1 MSMETTKGTRSFAIV
16 AAITIFVSA
25 FLLFQIQPLIS
36 KYILPWFG
44 GTPAVWTTAMLF
56 FQTALLVGYGY
67 AHFMSARVSIRKQTI
82 VHCIVLVIA
91 AFTLPIIPAASWK
104 PTGEEAPVL
113 RILLLLLAAVGLPYM
128 VLASTGPLVQNWYGQ
143 RLPDQSPWRL
153 YALSNVGSLLGLLTF
168 PFVFEPILTANQQ
181 AWGWSGGFIVFAVC
195 CAGTSLLLRKH
206 AQSDDSAIQDSHQTT
221 SDSTAAMAAVE
232 LVGTKWLF
240 WLFLPA
246 VASVMLL
253 ALTHHLCQDVAVVPF
268 LWVAPL
274 SLYLLSFI
282 ICFDN
287 EKWYRPTF
295 FTLLTMLAILAVS
308 SIMHQTE
315 IENFLKYPTDGVVPF
330 KAKFFKAIGLAD
342 TQFSLLAEN
351 IYFQVGS
358 VLAAVFG
365 ICMVC
370 HGELV
375 RHKPGVKHLT
385 AFYLTVATGG
395 AIGGMIAAVLCPIL
409 FNSYKEL
416 HIGLLL
422 SFILTVSVFFDAI
435 TRKARQVRWYHLPPL
450 ALTIA
455 ATGLVAF
462 IQWAEL
468 QDSYSV
474 SMRNFYGVL
483 HIEEIEDG
491 EYSRKR
497 LVNGRIL
504 HGVQL
509 TSESEE
515 LKPTTYYSPGSG
527 IGLAMTHHRP
537 LQQKRVA
544 VVGLGV
550 GTLAAYGK
558 PDDVIRFYEINPD
571 VITIARDYFT
581 YLRTSKA
588 ETEIVLG
595 DARLSME
602 NEEKQNYDIMA
613 IDAFSSDSIPVHLMT
628 KEAVELFLHH
638 LKPDGILA
646 FHVSNRYLNLPP
658 VVQRLAEEFSL
669 PFVVVTAN
677 DDDDAWVSRSTWI
690 LLARDADVLAHPEI
704 TAAKTDD
711 YDKTKVRLWTDQ
723 FSNLMEVLD

>member
-1 MSMETTKGTRSFAIV
+1 MSTDTNKDARSFAIV
-16 AAITIFVSA
+16 SAVTIFVSA

-56 FQTALLVGYGY
+56 FQSALLVGYGY
-67 AHFMSARVSIRKQTI
+67 AHFMSARISIRRQTL
-82 VHCIVLVIA
+82 VHCVVLLIA
-91 AFTLPIIPAASWK
+91 AVTLPIIPASSWK
-104 PTGEEAPVL
+104 PTGNEAPVL
-113 RILLLLLAAVGLPYM
+113 RILLLLLASVGLPYM
-128 VLASTGPLVQNWYGQ
+128 VLASTGPLVQNWYGH
-143 RLPDQSPWRL
+143 RLPGQSPWRL

-168 PFVFEPILTANQQ
+168 PFVFEPAFTANQQ
-181 AWGWSGGFIVFAVC
+181 AYVWSGGFLVFAAC
-195 CAGTSLLLRKH
+195 CAATSLLLRKQLSSAPH
-206 AQSDDSAIQDSHQTT
+206 SLAIASTGEPESTVDSSP
-221 SDSTAAMAAVE
+221 AV
-232 LVGTKWLF
+232 GIKWLS
-240 WLFLPA
+240 WLLLPA

-274 SLYLLSFI
+274 ALYLLSFI

-287 EKWYRPTF
+287 EKWYSPTF
-295 FTLLTMLAILAVS
+295 FTVFTMLAIVAVS
-308 SIMHQTE
+308 SVMHQTG
-315 IENFLKYPTDGVVPF
+315 IEDWFASPDGDASLKGRLLTLV
-330 KAKFFKAIGLAD
+330 GLANWE
-342 TQFSLLAEN
+342 FSRLAEN
-351 IYFQVGS
+351 IYYQVGS

-365 ICMVC
+365 ICMIC

-395 AIGGMIAAVLCPIL
+395 AFGGMIAAVLCPLI

-435 TRKARQVRWYHLPPL
+435 TRKAQKILWHHYPPL
-450 ALTIA
+450 ALAIA

-462 IQWAEL
+462 IQWDGMQE
-468 QDSYSV
+468 SYSV

-483 HIEEIEDG
+483 HVEEIEDG
-491 EYSRKR
+491 EYTRKR

-509 TSESEE
+509 TGELEE
-515 LKPTTYYSPGSG
+515 MKPTTYYSPGSG
-527 IGLAMTHHRP
+527 IGLAMTHHLPSQPR
-537 LQQKRVA
+537 RVA

-550 GTLAAYGK
+550 GTLATYGNAE
-558 PDDVIRFYEINPD
+558 DVIRFYEINPD
-571 VITIARDYFT
+571 VITLAEQQFT
-581 YLRTSKA
+581 YLSKSPA
-588 ETEIVLG
+588 QIDMILG

-602 NEEKQNYDIMA
+602 NEEPQNYDIMA

-628 KEAVELFLHH
+628 KEAVELFLSH

-658 VVQRLAEEFSL
+658 VVKKLADEFEL
-669 PFVVVTAN
+669 PFVVVTAE
-677 DDDDAWVSRSTWI
+677 DDDDEWVSASTWI
-690 LLARDADVLAHPEI
+690 LLARDSAVLEHPEI
-704 TAAKTDD
+704 TAAATDD
-711 YDKTKVRLWTDQ
+711 YEDFDVRLWTDQ
-723 FSNLMEVLD
+723 FSNLMEVID

>member
-1 MSMETTKGTRSFAIV
+1 MTNGNRNFAIV
-16 AAITIFVSA
+16 SALTIFVSA

-56 FQTALLVGYGY
+56 FQSALLVGYAY
-67 AHFMSARVSIRKQTI
+67 AHFLSANISPRRQTVI
-82 VHCIVLVIA
+82 HCCVLLVA
-91 AFTLPIIPAASWK
+91 ALTLPIIPDSGWK
-104 PTGEEAPVL
+104 PTGNEAPVA
-113 RILLLLLAAVGLPYM
+113 RILLLLLASVGVPYM
-128 VLASTGPLVQNWYGQ
+128 VLASTGPLIQNWYGL
-143 RLPDQSPWRL
+143 RLPGQSPWRL

-168 PFVFEPILTANQQ
+168 PFLFEPAFTSNQQ
-181 AWGWSGGFIVFAVC
+181 AMGWSGGFILFALL
-195 CAGTSLLLRKH
+195 CAATALVLRKH
-206 AQSDDSAIQDSHQTT
+206 VPATASSAESAVNVPGEAGVN
-221 SDSTAAMAAVE
+221 AADP
-232 LVGTKWLF
+232 VGTKWLF
-240 WLFLPA
+240 WLLLPA
-246 VASVMLL
+246 VASLMLL

-274 SLYLLSFI
+274 ALYLLSFI

-295 FTLLTMLAILAVS
+295 FTIFTMAAILAVS
-308 SIMHQTE
+308 GIMAHTKIDE
-315 IENFLKYPTDGVVPF
+315 RLEEPWGVWFLETISLLPF
-330 KAKFFKAIGLAD
+330 IDLKGA
-342 TQFSLLAEN
+342 QFETLAEN
-351 IYFQVGS
+351 IYFQITS

-375 RHKPGVKHLT
+375 RLKPGVNRLT

-395 AIGGMIAAVLCPIL
+395 ALGGVIAAVICPIV
-409 FNSYKEL
+409 FESYHEL

-422 SFILTVSVFFDAI
+422 SFIFTVSVFFDAI
-435 TRKARQVRWYHLPPL
+435 TRKAEKIRWLHIPPL
-450 ALTIA
+450 ALTVA

-462 IQWAEL
+462 AQWNSM
-468 QDSYSV
+468 QDEYLV

-483 HIEEIEDG
+483 HVREPTDEPA
-491 EYSRKR
+491 RRR

-509 TSESEE
+509 MDEE
-515 LKPTTYYSPGSG
+515 DEMMPTTYYSRSSG
-527 IGLAMTHHRP
+527 IGLAMEHHLAVQPR
-537 LQQKRVA
+537 RVA

-558 PDDVIRFYEINPD
+558 AGDVIRFYEINPD
-571 VITIARDYFT
+571 VIKIATEYFS
-581 YLRTSKA
+581 YLGKSDATV
-588 ETEIVLG
+588 ETVLG

-602 NEEKQNYDIMA
+602 NEEDQNYDIMA

-628 KEAVELFLHH
+628 TEAVDVFLRH

-646 FHVSNRYLNLPP
+646 FHVSNRYLQLTP
-658 VVQRLAEEFSL
+658 VVKKLADEHKL
-669 PFVVVTAN
+669 PFIVISAEDSGVAVSAST
-677 DDDDAWVSRSTWI
+677 WVLVSRNQDI
-690 LLARDADVLAHPEI
+690 LDHPEFAE
-704 TAAKTDD
+704 AATDNF
-711 YDKTKVRLWTDQ
+711 DKFDVRLWTDQ